1 MASNSAYQEGI
12 IAEAGEGR
20 RNINLQ
26 GEWRSVL
33 SEEMDAKLAETNEE
47 VRVNVASD
55 ADNDDVIATG
65 EDNANAITSENSDV
79 DQRFPGF
86 EDYD

>member
-1 MASNSAYQEGI
+1 MPSNSAYQEGI

-33 SEEMDAKLAETNEE
+33 SEEMVVKLAETNEE
-47 VRVNVASD
+47 SRVNAASD
-55 ADNDDVIATG
+55 A
-65 EDNANAITSENSDV
+65 DNANAITSENSDV